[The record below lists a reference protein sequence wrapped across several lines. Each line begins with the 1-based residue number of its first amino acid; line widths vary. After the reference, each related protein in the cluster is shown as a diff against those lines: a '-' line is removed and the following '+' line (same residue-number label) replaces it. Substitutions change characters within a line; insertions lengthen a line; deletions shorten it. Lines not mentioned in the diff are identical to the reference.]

1 MKHLSSGEVRQNFA
15 DTLNRVAY
23 GSEQIAIQR
32 SGKDNVYLIS
42 AQDYQLFQQLLQET
56 EDRMDLESAESRMN
70 DPQQQT
76 VDFDDFFDDLEVEA

>member
-1 MKHLSSGEVRQNFA
+1 MKHLSSEEVRQSSA
-15 DTLNRVAY
+15 DPLNWVVY

-56 EDRMDLESAESRMN
+56 KARIDL
-70 DPQQQT
+70 
-76 VDFDDFFDDLEVEA
+76 